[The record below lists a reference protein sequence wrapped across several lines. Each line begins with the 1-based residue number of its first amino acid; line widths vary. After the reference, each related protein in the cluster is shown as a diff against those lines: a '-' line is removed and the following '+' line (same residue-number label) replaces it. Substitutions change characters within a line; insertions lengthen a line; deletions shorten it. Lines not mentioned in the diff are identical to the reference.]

1 MKKVFDVLLTGY
13 YGFGNFGD
21 ELLAEASKEILV
33 RCGTDPDRIALLSA
47 DPAESER
54 KFGVKA
60 FDRWKLS
67 EVIKACRQS
76 RILLLGGGGLFQ
88 DSTSLRS
95 CVYYWAVILIARICG
110 MTVFAAGQ
118 SVGPLRSRLAFIITR
133 HALSLCSKISV
144 RDEPSMK
151 LIEKLGL
158 KAEMTPDLALAA
170 VIPALSASGC
180 PTVLF
185 NARPHYAALAEDAA
199 RKCREYAEKEGC
211 LITGVALADEDAA
224 EMKRLEAEGHI
235 KFREIFTLRSLEDFA
250 AEAASAYA
258 AVGMRLHFVE
268 MCLLFSLPVAACAYD
283 PKVSGLCLRYNI
295 MMLNEKPGIGTLC
308 SRSLPVG
315 TQEEILEK
323 FRAALSDIAGK
334 ADGRR

>member
-1 MKKVFDVLLTGY
+1 MKKVFDALLIGY

-21 ELLAEASKEILV
+21 ELLAEASKDILV
-33 RCGTDPDRIALLSA
+33 KCGTDPDRIALLSA

-67 EVIKACRQS
+67 EVVKACRQS
-76 RILLLGGGGLFQ
+76 RVLVLGGGGLFQ

-95 CVYYWAVILIARICG
+95 CVYYWAVILIAKICG
-110 MTVFAAGQ
+110 MKIFAAGQ
-118 SVGPLRSRLAFIITR
+118 SVGPLRSRLAFIIAR

-144 RDEPSMK
+144 RDEPSME

-170 VIPALSASGC
+170 GIPGLLASGR

-185 NARPHYAALAEDAA
+185 NARPHYAGLAEDAA
-199 RKCREYAEKEGC
+199 KKCMEYAQREGC
-211 LITGVALADEDAA
+211 LVTGVALADEDAA

-235 KFREIFTLRSLEDFA
+235 KFQEIFTLRSLEDFA
-250 AEAASAYA
+250 PAAAGAYA
-258 AVGMRLHFVE
+258 AVGMRLHFIE
-268 MCLLFSLPVAACAYD
+268 LCLLFSLPVAACAYD

-295 MMLNEKPGIGTLC
+295 MMLNNSSGIGTLC
-308 SRSLPVG
+308 ARSLPG
-315 TQEEILEK
+315 TTQEEILEK
-323 FRAALSDIAGK
+323 FGAALSDIAGN
-334 ADGRR
+334 ADGRK